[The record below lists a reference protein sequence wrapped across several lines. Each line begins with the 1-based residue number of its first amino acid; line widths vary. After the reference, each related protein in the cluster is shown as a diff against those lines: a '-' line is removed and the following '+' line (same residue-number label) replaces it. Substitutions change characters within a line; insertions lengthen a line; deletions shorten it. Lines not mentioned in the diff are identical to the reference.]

1 MTQRN
6 FHPSRGRSRFGIL
19 VPFTNTNLEPDMTM
33 LRPEGVSLHFARMGG
48 YDQEEIPDAA
58 QMHGLGAADLDEPL
72 RLLHG
77 VRPDVILYGCT
88 SATLTHGPAFDR
100 ELADRI
106 RTSSG
111 AQTVTAAGALVHALH
126 TLGATRIGFASPY
139 VADINDL
146 AIRFLAET
154 GISTVSRSEVTGQLD
169 NYGQGALTPQAVFD
183 LGLAAD
189 CPEAE
194 VLVLSCTDMRSVE
207 IIDRLEKTVSK
218 PVLTSNQAM
227 AFQAMQMAGITTP
240 PAGFGRLMLNLQR

>member
-1 MTQRN
+1 MTPPD

-33 LRPEGVSLHFARMGG
+33 LWPEGVSLHCARVGD

-58 QMHGLGAADLDEPL
+58 QMHGLGAAELAEPL
-72 RLLHG
+72 WLLHG
-77 VRPDVILYGCT
+77 VQPDVILYGCT

-106 RTSSG
+106 RTSSR
-111 AQTVTAAGALVHALH
+111 AQTVTAAGALVLALCS
-126 TLGATRIGFASPY
+126 LGATRIVLASPY

-146 AIRFLAET
+146 AIRFLTAI
-154 GISTVSRSEVTGQLD
+154 GIPTVSRSEVAGQLD
-169 NYGQGALTPQAVFD
+169 KYGQGAPTPQAVFD

-207 IIDRLEKTVSK
+207 IIDRPEKTVGK
-218 PVLTSNQAM
+218 PVVASNQAM
-227 AFQAMQMAGITTP
+227 AFQAMQMAGITAP
-240 PAGFGRLMLNLQR
+240 PSGFGRLMLNLQR